1 MSHTINP
8 RIDNISESGDI
19 LSFTLSGVNV
29 SLANALRR
37 TILSDIETV
46 IFKTAPQ
53 EENNAIIYA
62 NTTRFNNEILK
73 QRLGCIPIH
82 IKDLEIPL
90 KNYLMEVEVEN
101 LTDTIM
107 YVTTQDFKIKNIS
120 TDKYLPDKDVREIFP
135 ANMQTG
141 YFIDFV
147 RLRPKIS
154 DEIPG
159 EKIHLTCEFSIG
171 TAKDDGMINV
181 VSTCAY
187 GNTVDDVKMEVELTK
202 KKQQWKDQGLNKE
215 DIDFESTNWKLLD
228 GMRINV
234 KDSFDFT
241 IQTIGVFTNQEL
253 FKKACDILI
262 KGLKNF
268 DTLIDTDEL
277 QINTSE
283 NIMANCY
290 DVILKNEDYTFGKIL
305 EYMLYTKFFEQKIL
319 TFCGFKKMHPHDFD
333 SIIRLAYKDDVD
345 KTIIKGHLKSCIEDA
360 VQVYM
365 KIKKQS

>member
-1 MSHTINP
+1 
-8 RIDNISESGDI
+8 
-19 LSFTLSGVNV
+19 
-29 SLANALRR
+29 
-37 TILSDIETV
+37 
-46 IFKTAPQ
+46 
-53 EENNAIIYA
+53 
-62 NTTRFNNEILK
+62 
-73 QRLGCIPIH
+73 
-82 IKDLEIPL
+82 
-90 KNYLMEVEVEN
+90 MEVEVEN

-305 EYMLYTKFFEQKIL
+305 EYMLYTKFFEQKI
-319 TFCGFKKMHPHDFD
+319 
-333 SIIRLAYKDDVD
+333 
-345 KTIIKGHLKSCIEDA
+345 
-360 VQVYM
+360 
-365 KIKKQS
+365 KI